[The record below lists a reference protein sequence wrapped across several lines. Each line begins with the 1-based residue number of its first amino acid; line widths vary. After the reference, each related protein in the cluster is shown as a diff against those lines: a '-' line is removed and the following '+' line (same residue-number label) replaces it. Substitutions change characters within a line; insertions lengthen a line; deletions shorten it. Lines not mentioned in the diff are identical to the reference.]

1 RYRSLRLMSGGAEN
15 KASAE
20 SVQVFEQYRPL
31 LCSIA
36 CTILGTVA
44 DALEVTEEA
53 LRRWLQTS
61 DHNIKT
67 ARTFLVTTIA
77 TLCIDRL
84 QHSESPE
91 ARAPFTNQHEG
102 PVESTVA
109 GCSGG
114 SISLT
119 FLIML
124 NRLTPTERIIFLL
137 RTIYRYEYSQIAR
150 AIGKDEAQ
158 CQEI

>member
-1 RYRSLRLMSGGAEN
+1 MSGGAEN

-20 SVQVFEQYRPL
+20 FVRIFEQYRPL
-31 LCSIA
+31 LFSIA
-36 CTILGTVA
+36 CTILGAVT
-44 DALEVTEEA
+44 DAMEMTEET
-53 LRRWLQTS
+53 LRRWLQIS

-77 TLCIDRL
+77 TLCIDHL

-91 ARAPFTNQHEG
+91 ARATFTNRHERS
-102 PVESTVA
+102 VEPTVA

-137 RTIYRYEYSQIAR
+137 RTI
-150 AIGKDEAQ
+150 
-158 CQEI
+158 